1 MAHVADPIPF
11 PIETRGQLEALDRD
25 DDLRAFRDQFELPAN
40 LIYLDGNS
48 LGALCRRSRDRVR
61 ETVEREW
68 GEGLIRSWNGADWIS
83 MPQRIGDR
91 IARLIGAR
99 AGEVV
104 AADSTTVNLYKA
116 LATAL
121 RANASR
127 RIILTERSNFPTD
140 LYVASGLAA
149 QARGGHEVV
158 CVEPAEGAVMRALEE
173 RGHEVAVVT
182 LTHVHY
188 TTARIHDMRAITAA
202 AHAAGALVA
211 WDLSHSAGI
220 MPLEVE
226 ACGVD
231 FSVGCG
237 YKHLNGGPGA
247 PAFLH
252 VASRFHHLMQPITGW
267 MGDARPFEFLP
278 QYAPAPGISRFL
290 SGTPSVIAL
299 AALEASVETILEAPM
314 ASIRRKSMALGDA
327 FIALVERHCAGFG
340 LELVSPRDARV
351 RGSHVSWRHPESL
364 AVMQALIARGVIGD
378 CRPPDL
384 LRFGFAPLYLR
395 YTDIA
400 EAVLQMADVLKTRA
414 WDRPE
419 YRARPKVT

>member
-1 MAHVADPIPF
+1 MAHAPDSALLAS
-11 PIETRGQLEALDRD
+11 RAQLEALDRAD
-25 DDLRAFRDQFELPAN
+25 ELRRFRDEFELPAGVV
-40 LIYLDGNS
+40 YLDGNS
-48 LGALCRRSRDRVR
+48 LGALCRRARERVR

-83 MPQRIGDR
+83 MPQRAGDL
-91 IARLIGAR
+91 IARLIGAG

-116 LATAL
+116 LGTAL
-121 RANASR
+121 RANPSR
-127 RIILTERSNFPTD
+127 RIVLTERSNFPTD

-149 QARGGHEVV
+149 HDGSAHEVI
-158 CVEPAEGAVMRALEE
+158 CVEPGEGAVERVLAQ

-188 TTARIHDMRAITAA
+188 TTARIHDMRGITAA
-202 AHAAGALVA
+202 AHAAGALVV
-211 WDLSHSAGI
+211 WDLSHSTGI

-226 ACGVD
+226 SCGVD

-247 PAFLH
+247 PAFIH
-252 VASRFHHLMQPITGW
+252 VARRFHHLVQPITGW

-278 QYAPAPGISRFL
+278 EHVPAAGISRFL
-290 SGTPSVIAL
+290 SGTPPVVGL
-299 AALEASVETILEAPM
+299 AALEASVEVILEAPM
-314 ASIRRKSMALGDA
+314 AAIRRKSMALGEA
-327 FIALVERHCAGFG
+327 FVALVERHCAGLG
-340 LELVSPRDARV
+340 LELASPRDASL
-351 RGSHVSWRHPESL
+351 RGSHLSWRHPDSI

-395 YTDIA
+395 YVDIA
-400 EAVLQMADVLKTRA
+400 DAVMHLADVLRTRE
-414 WDRPE
+414 WDREE
-419 YRARPKVT
+419 YRARPRVT